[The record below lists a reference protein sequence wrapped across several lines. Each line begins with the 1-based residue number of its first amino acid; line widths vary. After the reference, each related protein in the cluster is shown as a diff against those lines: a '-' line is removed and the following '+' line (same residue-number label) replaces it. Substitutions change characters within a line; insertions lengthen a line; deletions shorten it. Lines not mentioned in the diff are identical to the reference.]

1 MKNNITIKFAIW
13 YISTFDKSRFLYLS
27 LKSINVYLRYFFY
40 LAITFSLWQITGIV
54 ANYIHLEN
62 YAYLTPFITNIL
74 ILIGVVFKFILIIM
88 MFSLVSYEALFS
100 NDIDVEKYINE
111 SKSNVLKVKNE
122 KLEWWRLRNRGMF
135 TRVLIYLTF
144 WALLFHILQFI
155 MFSALFQNENLENL
169 NKDIYVAFLLDLTV
183 ATIYMTIIYFI
194 FILILDYFVR
204 KNRNSK

>member
-1 MKNNITIKFAIW
+1 MKNITIKFAIW

-27 LKSINVYLRYFFY
+27 LKSLNVYLRYLFY
-40 LAITFSLWQITGIV
+40 FGVTFSLWQITGIV
-54 ANYIHLEN
+54 ANHIYLEN

-88 MFSLVSYEALFS
+88 MFSIVSYEALFS
-100 NDIDVEKYINE
+100 NDIDVQKYIYE
-111 SKSNVLKVKNE
+111 SKLSLQKIKE
-122 KLEWWRLRNRGMF
+122 DKLDWWRLKNRGIF
-135 TRVLIYLTF
+135 TRVLIYLSI
-144 WALLFHILQFI
+144 WALLFHILQFF
-155 MFSALFQNENLENL
+155 MFSILFQNENL

-204 KNRNSK
+204 KNRKNRTSK